1 MTSLSLAQSPSPQ
14 SHKTTV
20 LNVSDLPCSP
30 GVRRIGGGGA
40 VSRTHYQS
48 TDDLLITHHLDS
60 ALPLCDENLSPSVS
74 SLSSK
79 RPDEKQLC
87 KDWEKMKD
95 AADSFSTNKCL
106 TLIAFND
113 GSSAVV
119 EGSLD
124 RKLSFRDRSG
134 HRKGSDVLP
143 FPRLFFTSDMQ
154 NFREGLPVQK
164 PLTFSNPAY
173 HSYEL
178 NMRSTISAPDNIVS
192 PPLGS
197 TLSLGNVDG
206 VKKKPRWATPPGG
219 RDGLTTPKILA
230 DICRSNECF
239 KGSSSSDSL
248 TTHVD
253 VEPCPQHKGKCL
265 QMIIPIAG
273 AGTDKRNSFCTTIN
287 VPTSNSLDFPL
298 SSNSPLPSVH
308 RVATDSRIAS
318 VSNVES
324 NHLSPV
330 SGYHYTQM
338 TLPPAGNRFR
348 QTTQSEVHRNTETV
362 SSANFNDA
370 SQRSA
375 EKLQFSVDYVPLN
388 SCALQQ
394 PSSSKVRPM
403 PIRRQNCDSAEVCQ
417 NTLNLKQHF

>member
-1 MTSLSLAQSPSPQ
+1 MTSLSLSPSPQ

-20 LNVSDLPCSP
+20 LNVSALPCSP
-30 GVRRIGGGGA
+30 GMRRIGGGEA

-48 TDDLLITHHLDS
+48 TDDLLITHRLDS

-113 GSSAVV
+113 GSSAVG

-124 RKLSFRDRSG
+124 RKLSFRDHSG

-143 FPRLFFTSDMQ
+143 FSRPLFTSDMQ
-154 NFREGLPVQK
+154 NFQEGSPVLK
-164 PLTFSNPAY
+164 PLTFSNAAY
-173 HSYEL
+173 CSNKS
-178 NMRSTISAPDNIVS
+178 NMRCTISAPGNIIS
-192 PPLGS
+192 PSLGS
-197 TLSLGNVDG
+197 TASLGNVDG
-206 VKKKPRWATPPGG
+206 VKKRPRWVTPSGV
-219 RDGLTTPKILA
+219 RDGLATPKVVA
-230 DICRSNECF
+230 DICRANECF
-239 KGSSSSDSL
+239 KESSSSDSL
-248 TTHVD
+248 TGHID
-253 VEPCPQHKGKCL
+253 VEPCPQHKGRCL
-265 QMIIPIAG
+265 QMTVPIAG
-273 AGTDKRNSFCTTIN
+273 AGTDKCNSFCTTIN
-287 VPTSNSLDFPL
+287 VPTSKSLDFPL
-298 SSNSPLPSVH
+298 SSNSPLLSVH
-308 RVATDSRIAS
+308 RVATDSGIAC

-324 NHLSPV
+324 NHLSPI
-330 SGYHYTQM
+330 SGYRYTQM

-348 QTTQSEVHRNTETV
+348 QTTQSEVHRNTQTV
-362 SSANFNDA
+362 AASTRFNDA

-375 EKLQFSVDYVPLN
+375 EKLQFSVDSVPLN
-388 SCALQQ
+388 SCTLQQ
-394 PSSSKVRPM
+394 PSSRLRPT

-417 NTLNLKQHF
+417 NTLNF